1 MSGNTS
7 ARIIKS
13 MNVRRR
19 VVKSTTQTSKDL
31 QKVMREL
38 MAIERYWEFQE
49 SINYENANW
58 NNVNAF
64 IKSYVNNAPINRT
77 YDNTDELY
85 DEETFQ
91 AIYNS
96 GYIQGLKY
104 AQMILS
110 YRFDEVHDVKLPKE
124 LIDSETS
131 DVLYGGVY
139 DIFSYIESDQ
149 VHIDAEEE

>member
-1 MSGNTS
+1 MSN
-7 ARIIKS
+7 
-13 MNVRRR
+13 
-19 VVKSTTQTSKDL
+19 TTQTSKDL

-58 NNVNAF
+58 NNVHAF

-124 LIDSETS
+124 LTDSETS

-149 VHIDAEEE
+149 VHVDAEEE

>member
-1 MSGNTS
+1 MSN
-7 ARIIKS
+7 
-13 MNVRRR
+13 
-19 VVKSTTQTSKDL
+19 TTQTSKDL

-58 NNVNAF
+58 NNVHAF
-64 IKSYVNNAPINRT
+64 IKSYVNNAPINST
-77 YDNTDELY
+77 YDNTDDLY
-85 DEETFQ
+85 DEDTFQ

-110 YRFDEVHDVKLPKE
+110 YRFDELDDVKLPKE

-139 DIFSYIESDQ
+139 DIFSYVDSEQ

>member
-1 MSGNTS
+1 M
-7 ARIIKS
+7 
-13 MNVRRR
+13 
-19 VVKSTTQTSKDL
+19 KSTTQTSKDL

>member
-1 MSGNTS
+1 
-7 ARIIKS
+7 

>member
-1 MSGNTS
+1 MSN
-7 ARIIKS
+7 
-13 MNVRRR
+13 
-19 VVKSTTQTSKDL
+19 TTQPSKDL

-38 MAIERYWEFQE
+38 MAIQRYWEFQE

-64 IKSYVNNAPINRT
+64 IKSYVNNAPINET
-77 YDNTDELY
+77 YDSTDDLY

-96 GYIQGLKY
+96 GYIQGLRF
-104 AQMILS
+104 AQKILS
-110 YRFDEVHDVKLPKE
+110 YRFDEVDDVKLPKE
-124 LIDSETS
+124 LIDSTTS

-139 DIFSYIESDQ
+139 DIFNYVESDQ
-149 VHIDAEEE
+149 VHIDAEKEEE

>member
-1 MSGNTS
+1 M
-7 ARIIKS
+7 
-13 MNVRRR
+13 
-19 VVKSTTQTSKDL
+19 KSTTQTSKDL

-49 SINYENANW
+49 NIQYENASW
-58 NNVNAF
+58 NNIHAF
-64 IKSYVNNAPINRT
+64 IKSYVDNTPINST
-77 YDNTDELY
+77 FDNTDELY

-139 DIFSYIESDQ
+139 DIFNYVESDQ
-149 VHIDAEEE
+149 VHIDAEKEEE

>member
-1 MSGNTS
+1 MSN
-7 ARIIKS
+7 
-13 MNVRRR
+13 
-19 VVKSTTQTSKDL
+19 TTQTSKDL

-64 IKSYVNNAPINRT
+64 IKSYVNNAPINET

-96 GYIQGLKY
+96 GYIEGIKF
-104 AQMILS
+104 AQRILS
-110 YRFDEVHDVKLPKE
+110 YRFDEVDDVKLPKE
-124 LIDSETS
+124 LTDSTTS

-139 DIFSYIESDQ
+139 DIFNYVESDQ
-149 VHIDAEEE
+149 VHIDAEKEEE

>member
-1 MSGNTS
+1 
-7 ARIIKS
+7 
-13 MNVRRR
+13 
-19 VVKSTTQTSKDL
+19 
-31 QKVMREL
+31 